1 MIGDLERRRAM
12 NDCMRYTMADEFC
25 YREKQAAEY
34 HR

>member
-1 MIGDLERRRAM
+1 MISDLERRRAM

-25 YREKQAAEY
+25 YREKQAAGY